1 MCTEPKKV
9 IKIHRIKKNKER
21 LIMKESN
28 YVTPEKMLKDGV
40 DGDIFNG
47 VFIRKGTIAAAIKNA
62 QILDDPQSNKIDK
75 EKALEYLKDA
85 IPTRLNK
92 AFFGMDKVLSW
103 KNERLNKL

>member
-1 MCTEPKKV
+1 
-9 IKIHRIKKNKER
+9 
-21 LIMKESN
+21 MKESN

-92 AFFGMDKVLSW
+92 AFFSMDKVLSW

>member
-1 MCTEPKKV
+1 
-9 IKIHRIKKNKER
+9 
-21 LIMKESN
+21 MKESN

-40 DGDIFNG
+40 DGDMFNG

-85 IPTRLNK
+85 IPRLNK
-92 AFFGMDKVLSW
+92 AFGMDKVLSW